1 MADSNKETQTTRIHI
16 IAAMEIE
23 KFRKDLE
30 TQERRRV
37 SFVEASRRA
46 FETSVHG
53 GLPAGEALRRI
64 GQWKIGGRK

>member
-1 MADSNKETQTTRIHI
+1 MADSNDETRTTRIHLV
-16 IAAMEIE
+16 AALEIE
-23 KFRKDLE
+23 RLRKDLE
-30 TQERRRV
+30 AQERRRV